1 MLINHYIK
9 INTENADETVL
20 KLLLRNYGIKVVDFT
35 LVEEVLI
42 VKKMLTLSKHISN
55 NVLLLFIILYK
66 FRFATDLFSK

>member
-55 NVLLLFIILYK
+55 NVLLLVIILYK